1 MRLLAEDI
9 ATTSV
14 RDLIR
19 TEVWAILRQIGVVD
33 RTLPEFAR
41 EAARKP
47 PLRLVKSD
55 EPGPDQQSQPAGPEE
70 RR

>member
-14 RDLIR
+14 RELIKS
-19 TEVWAILRQIGVVD
+19 EVWEILKQIGVV
-33 RTLPEFAR
+33 PELAR

-55 EPGPDQQSQPAGPEE
+55 EPRPDQQSQPADPEGT
-70 RR
+70 R